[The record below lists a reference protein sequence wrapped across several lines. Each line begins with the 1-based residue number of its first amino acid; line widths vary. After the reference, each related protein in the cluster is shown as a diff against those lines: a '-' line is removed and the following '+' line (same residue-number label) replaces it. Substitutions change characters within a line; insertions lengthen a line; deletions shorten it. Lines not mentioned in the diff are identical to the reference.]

1 MTIEKGCFWVNV
13 YADEKAEPGYF
24 YITKYGGF
32 HKGSFS
38 KQLEYVILTGD
49 AIVMKRPIKTFR
61 YGEDIE
67 STPFFEEDPYAIFA
81 EKTIVMSPRDLID
94 MGCNITGDR
103 VLMIPCKEG
112 GVDNVD

>member
-1 MTIEKGCFWVNV
+1 MAIKEEGWLWVNV

-24 YITKYGGF
+24 YIAKNSGF
-32 HKGSFS
+32 DKGSFL
-38 KQLEYVILTGD
+38 KERKYIIMPGD
-49 AIVMKRPIKTFR
+49 AVVMKRPINTFR

-94 MGCNITGDR
+94 MGCNVTGDR
-103 VLMIPCKEG
+103 VLMIVCKEG
-112 GVDNVD
+112 V

>member
-1 MTIEKGCFWVNV
+1 MAIKEEGWFWVNV

-32 HKGSFS
+32 CKGSFS

-49 AIVMKRPIKTFR
+49 AIVMKRPIKTFL

-67 STPFFEEDPYAIFA
+67 STPFFEENPYSIFD

-94 MGCNITGDR
+94 MGCNVTGDR
-103 VLMIPCKEG
+103 VLMIPYKEG
-112 GVDNVD
+112 WHK